1 MNRNSTN
8 MSEVHWMLCGVALGA
23 FAMFLLDPAKGNRR
37 RALVRDKMY
46 SALVRTRKRIDA
58 KSRDVA
64 NRAKGLSAEVR
75 HILPQGDMRD

>member
-1 MNRNSTN
+1 M
-8 MSEVHWMLCGVALGA
+8 VCGVALGA
-23 FAMFLLDPAKGNRR
+23 FTMFLLDPAKGNRR

-64 NRAKGLSAEVR
+64 NRAKGLGAEAR
-75 HILPQGDMRD
+75 HILPQQNTRD